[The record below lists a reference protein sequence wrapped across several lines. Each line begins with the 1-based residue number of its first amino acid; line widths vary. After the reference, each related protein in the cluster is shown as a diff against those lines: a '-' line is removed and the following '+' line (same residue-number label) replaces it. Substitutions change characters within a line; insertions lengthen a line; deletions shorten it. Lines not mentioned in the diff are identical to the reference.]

1 MNKRYKRVELP
12 RWQHSSDESW
22 NSGLFFY
29 SDLTGSLFFVDRKEA
44 SLVIYL
50 AYTILSSSRGSN
62 APVKITTINSVFRSF
77 LGMKQIPFSS
87 LTIQREN
94 YFAESGNRS
103 LLRFRFYF
111 TETLNQGGVSRRFK
125 KIIGPEKSEMLH
137 FFLRFFLFSFC
148 ARTVWQNL
156 VCSRVRF
163 ACEHQRD
170 TVWHIGLSNA
180 FRFYHSS
187 PSQLSLSSSIY
198 TVQNGLFWSSRDSVS
213 FYSHLSRTYDVHLIL
228 YHLDRLLSRMKQ
240 DAIMQL
246 WVQCA

>member
-1 MNKRYKRVELP
+1 M
-12 RWQHSSDESW
+12 
-22 NSGLFFY
+22 
-29 SDLTGSLFFVDRKEA
+29 TGSLFFVDRKEA

-137 FFLRFFLFSFC
+137 FLLRFFCFLFAPEQFDRTLFVPEYGLRVSIKETLFGILVCLMPLDFTTLPPLNFHCHHQFTLSKMGSFGPLVTRCHFTAISLVLTTYTSFC
-148 ARTVWQNL
+148 TTWTDCYQ
-156 VCSRVRF
+156 
-163 ACEHQRD
+163 E
-170 TVWHIGLSNA
+170 
-180 FRFYHSS
+180 
-187 PSQLSLSSSIY
+187 
-198 TVQNGLFWSSRDSVS
+198 
-213 FYSHLSRTYDVHLIL
+213 
-228 YHLDRLLSRMKQ
+228 
-240 DAIMQL
+240 
-246 WVQCA
+246 